1 MLNILIS
8 SIPERSKRLNLLVA
22 KLQEQID
29 YCNKY
34 HKDLG
39 DVHLIVDNSK
49 RFLDGGLSIG
59 EKRDSLLNRSFS
71 KYICFLDD
79 DDNVAPNYVE
89 TLLRLCNEGKDVCTF
104 KSLFMCDGYWTI
116 IDMGLNNDNQQ
127 ATPDSE
133 VKRNVWHVCPIKR
146 DIAINHSFS
155 ALNHNEDWT
164 WMENVLKDIKTEAK
178 SNRILHNY
186 NHYKAVSEA
195 DKILNEYTNN

>member
-1 MLNILIS
+1 MLNILIP
-8 SIPERSKRLNLLVA
+8 SIPERSKLLNLLVA

-29 YCNKY
+29 YCYKY
-34 HKDLG
+34 HKELG

-71 KYICFLDD
+71 EYICFLDD
-79 DDNVAPNYVE
+79 DDNIAPNYVE

-146 DIAINHSFS
+146 DIAINYSFS
-155 ALNHNEDWT
+155 DLNHNEDWT
-164 WMENVLKDIKTEAK
+164 WMEQVLKDIKTEAK
-178 SNRILHNY
+178 SNKIIHNY
-186 NHYKAVSEA
+186 NHYKSVSEA

>member
-1 MLNILIS
+1 MLNILIP

-71 KYICFLDD
+71 DYICFLDD

-116 IDMGLNNDNQQ
+116 IDMGLNNNNQQ

-178 SNRILHNY
+178 SNKIIHNY
-186 NHYKAVSEA
+186 NHYKSVSEA
-195 DKILNEYTNN
+195 DKILNEHTNN

>member
-71 KYICFLDD
+71 DYICFLDD